1 MSLEK
6 LNTEIRQQQITRAA
20 LDMASTQGLKGL
32 SMAGIARRVGLVP
45 SALYRHFNNKDEV
58 VDGVLD
64 LIRDRLL
71 SNVEAVRNETREP
84 MGQLRRLLIR
94 HAQLIVENKG
104 IPRIV
109 FFEDIY
115 TGHPERK
122 ARAYKM
128 ITDYLDEVAEIVRKG
143 QQERRIRHDI
153 DPGTASMMF
162 LGIVQPAAVLWHMSD
177 GAFDVMRHVE
187 GAWKAFVAAVQEDAS
202 NRKPQDSEGERNERR
217 KNG

>member
-6 LNTEIRQQQITRAA
+6 LNTQIRQQQIAKAA

-45 SALYRHFNNKDEV
+45 SAIYRHFNNKDEV
-58 VDGVLD
+58 LDAVLD
-64 LIRDRLL
+64 LIRERLL
-71 SNVEAVRNETREP
+71 CNVEAVRTETREP
-84 MGQLRRLLIR
+84 MEQLRRLLIR
-94 HAQLIVENKG
+94 HARLIVENRG

-109 FFEDIY
+109 FFEDVY

-122 ARAYKM
+122 ASAYKM
-128 ITDYLDEVAEIVRKG
+128 IRDYLDEVAEIVRKG
-143 QQERRIRHDI
+143 QQQRRIRRDI

-177 GAFDVMRHVE
+177 GTFDVMRHVE
-187 GAWKAFVAAVQEDAS
+187 GAWKAFAAAVQEHAS
-202 NRKPQDSEGERNERR
+202 GRKPENSEGEQNERGR
-217 KNG
+217 NK